1 MQYANDHSC
10 GTSAFFMNMSMAWHV
25 LVWHKC
31 LLPPCQMTRDAAMRL
46 CNEAVAGE
54 IVLNPQRLQ
63 LLQKEELTLPRK
75 DQENQLCVEASAE
88 ETRPQGHSAEDPQL

>member
-1 MQYANDHSC
+1 MLQFEKNNNMQYANDHSC

-63 LLQKEELTLPRK
+63 LLQ
-75 DQENQLCVEASAE
+75 QY
-88 ETRPQGHSAEDPQL
+88 

>member
-1 MQYANDHSC
+1 MFLTIMHVLNS
-10 GTSAFFMNMSMAWHV
+10 FMNMNISMAWHV

-63 LLQKEELTLPRK
+63 LLQ
-75 DQENQLCVEASAE
+75 QY
-88 ETRPQGHSAEDPQL
+88 